1 MQFSTHKMMLIS
13 DQMPLYILHST
24 VYTWITY
31 ALLQFSSL
39 FFLTISNNMS
49 IFIEFDTVPIS
60 SLEKV
65 HKLWM
70 FPPQGV
76 SLVISCCYSMV
87 VFPVRRTPMWDWDTA
102 APLSYSVLSWDSHI
116 HKTVSSFCL
125 HFYWRKRHMGSF
137 AGTTYNHLQCCLY
150 ILFSFFLLK
159 CTFISFCYFKTMLL
173 E

>member
-1 MQFSTHKMMLIS
+1 MSLTLFQFHLWRRYINYECFLHKGS
-13 DQMPLYILHST
+13 
-24 VYTWITY
+24 
-31 ALLQFSSL
+31 LLSYPAATAWQ
-39 FFLTISNNMS
+39 FFLSGDCNVTI
-49 IFIEFDTVPIS
+49 
-60 SLEKV
+60 
-65 HKLWM
+65 
-70 FPPQGV
+70 
-76 SLVISCCYSMV
+76 
-87 VFPVRRTPMWDWDTA
+87 RTPMWDWDTA